1 MSKES
6 ARRLR
11 LKLLIVVSLLA
22 AAVGAGIC
30 LSVRFFLL
38 EHSTGQDGGGLL
50 AVAAFFAP
58 LAAIIYASFFLYRHT
73 ARRRSLQAVS
83 AALLTLI
90 LTLAALLLGSILARR
105 PVRELVPAPIHTLT
119 D

>member
-1 MSKES
+1 MPKES

-38 EHSTGQDGGGLL
+38 EHSTGQGVLL
-50 AVAAFFAP
+50 AVATFFAP
-58 LAAIIYASFFLYRHT
+58 LAAIIYAAFFLYRHT
-73 ARRRSLQAVS
+73 ARRRALQAAS

-90 LTLAALLLGSILARR
+90 LTLAALLLGSVLARR
-105 PVRELVPAPIHTLT
+105 PVRELVPAPARTLT

>member
-1 MSKES
+1 MPKES

-30 LSVRFFLL
+30 LSVRFLLL
-38 EHSTGQDGGGLL
+38 EHSTGQGGLL
-50 AVAAFFAP
+50 AVATFFAP
-58 LAAIIYASFFLYRHT
+58 LAAIIYAAFFLYRHT

-90 LTLAALLLGSILARR
+90 LTLAALLLGSTLARR

>member
-1 MSKES
+1 M
-6 ARRLR
+6 R

-22 AAVGAGIC
+22 SAAGAGIC
-30 LSVRFFLL
+30 LAVAFFLL
-38 EHSTGQDGGGLL
+38 EPARGRAVTGWL
-50 AVAAFFAP
+50 ALASFVAP
-58 LAAIIYASFFLYRHT
+58 LAAIIYAAFFLYRHT
-73 ARRRSLQAVS
+73 ARRRALQAAS

-105 PVRELVPAPIHTLT
+105 PVRELVPAPARTLT

>member
-1 MSKES
+1 MPKES

-38 EHSTGQDGGGLL
+38 EHSTGQGGGLL
-50 AVAAFFAP
+50 AVATFFAP
-58 LAAIIYASFFLYRHT
+58 LAATIYAAFFLYRHT